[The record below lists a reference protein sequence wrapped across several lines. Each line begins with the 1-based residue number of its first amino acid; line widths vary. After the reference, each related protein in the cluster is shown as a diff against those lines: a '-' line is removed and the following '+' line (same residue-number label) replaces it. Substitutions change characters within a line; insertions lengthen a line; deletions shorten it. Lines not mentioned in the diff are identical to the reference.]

1 MWLMNRHPN
10 QSVTYYK
17 IGDSVYYLNILYVD
31 IDENTG
37 GRIEKNN
44 PNNIQ

>member
-10 QSVTYYK
+10 QSVTYYP
-17 IGDSVYYLNILYVD
+17 IGDSVYYLNIYVN

-37 GRIEKNN
+37 GTKKKK
-44 PNNIQ
+44 

>member
-10 QSVTYYK
+10 QSVTYYQ
-17 IGDSVYYLNILYVD
+17 IGDSVYYLNIYVD